1 MQRSTRSRATSAV
14 ALVVSLSLVVP
25 ATIVLPSSVAHA
37 QGTKAPSKKDLE
49 AARKNFM
56 DGIDL
61 ENSGQW
67 KEAKEKFDEVAKV
80 RMTPEV
86 RFHIALCEEHT
97 GMLIEALRDFETAES
112 DAKEEGKAAVMK
124 EAPEHANAIKPRIPK
139 LKVKAPSDV
148 DGINLTLDGNAIDPK
163 NEDEVPVNPGA
174 HKISASA
181 DGRESFSS
189 DVTLAEG
196 ESKTVVVKLPKTG
209 GGGGDEEK
217 PVEEPKPKEP
227 ETPQPTE
234 THRKPSVLTWV
245 AFGVGAVGL
254 AGATIFFL
262 KRNSIKSDLDGKC
275 NADLHCPT
283 SAQDDIDSG
292 KSATTMA
299 NVFGAIGIVGV
310 GAGIYLLLTAPK
322 EEEAAPPKEESA
334 GAKIRI
340 VPGAPGANYGGLAIT
355 GSF

>member
-1 MQRSTRSRATSAV
+1 MQRFSRSRTASSI
-14 ALVVSLSLVVP
+14 ALAVSLTLVP
-25 ATIVLPSSVAHA
+25 ATVLLPSRLAHA

-61 ENSGQW
+61 ENQGQW
-67 KEAKEKFDEVAKV
+67 KDAKEKFDEVAKV

-86 RFHIALCEEHT
+86 RFHIALCEEHM
-97 GMLIEALRDFETAES
+97 GLLVEALRDFETAES

-148 DGINLTLDGNAIDPK
+148 DGMTLTLDGNAIDPK
-163 NEDEVPVNPGA
+163 HEDETPVNPGT
-174 HKISASA
+174 HKIEASA
-181 DGRESFSS
+181 EGRQSFSS

-196 ESKTVVVKLPKTG
+196 ESKTIVVKLPKTDSG
-209 GGGGDEEK
+209 EEK
-217 PVEEPKPKEP
+217 PAEEPKPKEP

-234 THRKPSVLTWV
+234 SHRKVSPLTWV

-254 AGATIFFL
+254 AGATIFYL

-275 NADLHCPT
+275 NADLHCPA
-283 SAQDDIDSG
+283 SSQDDIDSG

-299 NVFGAIGIVGV
+299 NVFGVVGLVGI
-310 GAGIYLLLTAPK
+310 GAGIYLLLSAPK
-322 EEEAAPPKEESA
+322 EETAEAPKEDTSA
-334 GAKIRI
+334 KVHI

>member
-1 MQRSTRSRATSAV
+1 MQRFAHSRVGSSVALAV
-14 ALVVSLSLVVP
+14 ALSIVP
-25 ATIVLPSSVAHA
+25 ATIVLPTRVAHA

-61 ENSGQW
+61 ENGGQW

-97 GMLIEALRDFETAES
+97 GLLIEALRDFETAES

-148 DGINLTLDGNAIDPK
+148 DGITLTLDGNAIDPK
-163 NEDEVPVNPGA
+163 NEDETPVNPGT
-174 HKISASA
+174 HKIEASA
-181 DGRESFSS
+181 EGRQSFSA
-189 DVTLAEG
+189 DVQLAEG
-196 ESKTVVVKLPKTG
+196 ESKTIVVKLPKTG
-209 GGGGDEEK
+209 GSEEEK

-234 THRKPSVLTWV
+234 SHRKVSPLTWV

-275 NADLHCPT
+275 NSDLHCPA
-283 SAQDDIDSG
+283 SSQDDIDSG
-292 KSATTMA
+292 KSATTMT
-299 NVFGAIGIVGV
+299 NVFGAIGIVGI
-310 GAGIYLLLTAPK
+310 GAGVYLLLTAPK
-322 EEEAAPPKEESA
+322 EEETAAPPKEESS
-334 GAKIRI
+334 AKVHI
-340 VPGAPGANYGGLAIT
+340 VPGAPGANIGGLAIT

>member
-1 MQRSTRSRATSAV
+1 MQRFAHSRTASSIALAV
-14 ALVVSLSLVVP
+14 ALSIVP
-25 ATIVLPSSVAHA
+25 ATIVLPSRVAHA

-61 ENSGQW
+61 ENQGQW

-148 DGINLTLDGNAIDPK
+148 DGITLTLDGNAIDPK
-163 NEDEVPVNPGA
+163 NEDETPVNPGA
-174 HKISASA
+174 HKVEASA
-181 DGRESFSS
+181 DGRQSFSA

-196 ESKTVVVKLPKTG
+196 ESKTVVVKLPKVDSG
-209 GGGGDEEK
+209 EEK
-217 PVEEPKPKEP
+217 PAEEPKPKEP

-234 THRKPSVLTWV
+234 THRKISPLTWV

-275 NADLHCPT
+275 NSDLHCPA
-283 SAQDDIDSG
+283 SSQDDIDSG
-292 KSATTMA
+292 KSATTMT
-299 NVFGAIGIVGV
+299 NVFGAIGIVGI
-310 GAGIYLLLTAPK
+310 GAGVYLLLSAPK
-322 EEEAAPPKEESA
+322 EEEAPPKEESSA
-334 GAKIRI
+334 AVKVHV
-340 VPGAPGANYGGLAIT
+340 VPGAPGANIGGLALT

>member
-1 MQRSTRSRATSAV
+1 MQRFARSRTASSIALAV
-14 ALVVSLSLVVP
+14 ALSIVP
-25 ATIVLPSSVAHA
+25 ATLVLPTRVAHA

-49 AARKNFM
+49 LARKNFM

-61 ENSGQW
+61 ENAGQW

-97 GMLIEALRDFETAES
+97 GLLVEAVHDFEIAES

-139 LKVKAPSDV
+139 LKVKAPSDI
-148 DGINLTLDGNAIDPK
+148 DGITLTLDGNAIDPK
-163 NEDEVPVNPGA
+163 NEDETPVNPGA
-174 HKISASA
+174 HKIEASA
-181 DGRESFSS
+181 EGRQPFSS
-189 DVTLAEG
+189 DVTLNEG
-196 ESKTVVVKLPKTG
+196 ESKTVVVKLPKVDSG
-209 GGGGDEEK
+209 EET
-217 PVEEPKPKEP
+217 PTEEPKAKEP

-234 THRKPSVLTWV
+234 THRKISPLTWV

-254 AGATIFFL
+254 AGATIFYL

-275 NADLHCPT
+275 DADLHCPA

-292 KSATTMA
+292 KSATTMT
-299 NVFGAIGIVGV
+299 NIFGVVGLVGI
-310 GAGIYLLLTAPK
+310 GAGIYLLLSAPK
-322 EEEAAPPKEESA
+322 EEAAPPKEDTA
-334 GAKIRI
+334 AKVHI